1 MSELTFR
8 YDETIILVIHLVV
21 MQLRIPTT
29 ETW

>member
-21 MQLRIPTT
+21 MQLRIPRT

>member
-8 YDETIILVIHLVV
+8 YDETIILVIHLGV
-21 MQLRIPTT
+21 MQLRIPRT